1 MKDEICNM
9 IEKVARYVDTDSIYV
24 EHAMYRDL
32 KLVQTITGGK
42 HIIQPYDDF
51 ICGIRDNCKITAAK
65 LMLNS
70 LYGKKSINSLF
81 KFSEYTGNGEK

>member
-9 IEKVARYVDTDSIYV
+9 IEKVARYADTDS
-24 EHAMYRDL
+24 
-32 KLVQTITGGK
+32 
-42 HIIQPYDDF
+42 